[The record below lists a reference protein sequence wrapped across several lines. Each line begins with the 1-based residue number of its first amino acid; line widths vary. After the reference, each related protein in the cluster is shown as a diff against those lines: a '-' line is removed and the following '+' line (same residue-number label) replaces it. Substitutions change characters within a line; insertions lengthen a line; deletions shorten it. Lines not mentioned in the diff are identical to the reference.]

1 MLLCRCLA
9 TKHSFFAIRSFANQL
24 IFYFVSICSGL
35 TPNKNNRKIMLL
47 NDFFTIRDTE
57 SSATEIWAELVI
69 NANHKIFEGHFPNQ
83 PVVPGVCMMQMIKE
97 ILEQVIDKET
107 NLVQA
112 ADMKFLAVI
121 NPLENNLIHT
131 SIKYATDETGVINI
145 VASLFKDELVHFKC
159 RAKLEPLAAL

>member
-1 MLLCRCLA
+1 
-9 TKHSFFAIRSFANQL
+9 
-24 IFYFVSICSGL
+24 
-35 TPNKNNRKIMLL
+35 MLL

-97 ILEQVIDKET
+97 IIEHNIGKAT
-107 NLVQA
+107 NLVKA

-121 NPLENNLIHT
+121 DPRENNLIHA
-131 SIKYATDETGVINI
+131 SIKLATGENGDINI
-145 VASLFKDELVHFKC
+145 VASLFKDELVHFKF
-159 RAKLEPLAAL
+159 KGLFEVSGH